1 MKEWNKK
8 LVSIFDNK
16 KYYFNIKY
24 FVNWIEKNKEVW
36 LNLKVWLE
44 KYQNQYGIE
53 FIKIKEL
60 LINDDLIFQCCE
72 DVLNK
77 KDIKKWLCDEDCNLP
92 KTINDNWIIFNYIFN
107 NIIIEEINDI
117 FSNSIKHIERHIE
130 NIKYHLT
137 NLIDVNFNFEKD
149 INNNWLVNLIID
161 YNFEN
166 LSWNKDINSNK
177 IKIYDVDWLK
187 IEIDKNEFLNKINKL
202 FNKIELNKFSLLEE

>member
-1 MKEWNKK
+1 MKEWKKK
-8 LVSIFDNK
+8 LVSIFENK

-24 FVNWIEKNKEVW
+24 FVNWIEKNKKVW

-44 KYQNQYGIE
+44 KYQNQYEIE

-60 LINDDLIFQCCE
+60 VINDDLIFQCYE

-77 KDIKKWLCDEDCNLP
+77 KNIEKWLCDEDCNLP

-107 NIIIEEINDI
+107 NIIIEEINAI

-137 NLIDVNFNFEKD
+137 NLVDVNFNFEKD

-161 YNFEN
+161 YNFED

-187 IEIDKNEFLNKINKL
+187 IKIDKNEFLNKINKL